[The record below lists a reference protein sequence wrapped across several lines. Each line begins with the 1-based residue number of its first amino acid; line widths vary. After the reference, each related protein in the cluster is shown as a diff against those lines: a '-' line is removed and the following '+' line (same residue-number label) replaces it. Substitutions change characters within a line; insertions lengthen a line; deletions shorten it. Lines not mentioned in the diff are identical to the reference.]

1 MSEFEGE
8 DKSFLRMSLRSQ
20 SLLTDEEKTPKF
32 WNDKMASV
40 IKKAEKLKQVNHRA
54 RNLILFL
61 GDGMGIPT
69 VTATRILSGQLEGK
83 LGEENELTMDTFPY
97 VGLSK
102 TYNVDRQVPDSAGT
116 ATAYLC
122 GVKGNYGT
130 IGLTAVAKRSD
141 CSTQAGN
148 EVESVLKK
156 AKAAGKSVGIV
167 TTTRIQHASPAGNY
181 AHIADRDWYSDA
193 NMPQSALDL
202 GCSDIALQLI
212 SNVDIDVILGGGR
225 KYMTPNGTKDP
236 EYPNNRTQNGLR
248 KDGRNLINEWLSK
261 YEGAQYVW
269 NKEQLNRI
277 NESNA
282 TYIMGIFEPGDMK
295 YELNRNDSSDPSIV
309 ELTEKAIRILRRNPN
324 GFYLF
329 VEGGRID
336 HGHHDG
342 LAKMALMEGVMFDR
356 AIKRAGEL
364 TDEEETL
371 TVVTADHS
379 HVFSFG
385 GYTYRGSS
393 IFGDSQK
400 KAFDKKSYTSILYG
414 NGPGFSITPEGRP
427 DVNNT
432 ISEGKNYMQQAA
444 VPLDSETHGGEDV
457 AIFAKGPMAHLFHSV
472 HEETYV
478 AHVMA
483 YAACLPPYTE
493 CPPERPKSKVSYITE
508 KPSLLLMSAMWLL
521 LSPMVNLILSIY
533 SQVLYNVHSQ
543 YCYVNVHVL
552 YAWFSRRWQH
562 KWQSYRRQSLGSSVS
577 Q

>member
-1 MSEFEGE
+1 M
-8 DKSFLRMSLRSQ
+8 KSKAMG
-20 SLLTDEEKTPKF
+20 LTSVRLGILISIISTTFSASIPAEEKTSKF
-32 WNDKMASV
+32 WNDKMASA
-40 IKKAEKLKQVNHRA
+40 IKEAEKLKPIEHRA

-61 GDGMGIPT
+61 GDGMGLPT
-69 VTATRILSGQLEGK
+69 VTATRILSGQLDEK

-130 IGLTAVAKRSD
+130 IGLTAAATRSN

-148 EVESVLKK
+148 EVESVLKR

-167 TTTRIQHASPAGNY
+167 TTTRVQHASPSGTY

-193 NMPQSALDL
+193 NMTPEALNL
-202 GCSDIALQLI
+202 GCQDIAYQLVY
-212 SNVDIDVILGGGR
+212 NTEIDVILGGGR
-225 KYMTPNGTKDP
+225 KYMTPNGSQDL
-236 EYPNNRTQNGLR
+236 EYPSDTKQNGLR
-248 KDGRNLINEWLSK
+248 KDGRNLINEWLNK
-261 YEGAQYVW
+261 NKGAQYVW
-269 NKEQLNRI
+269 NKEGLNQI
-277 NESNA
+277 NESS
-282 TYIMGIFEPGDMK
+282 TTHVMGLFEPGDMK

-309 ELTEKAIRILRRNPN
+309 ELTEKAIQILNKNPN

-342 LAKMALMEGVMFDR
+342 KAKMALMEGVMFDR
-356 AIKRAGEL
+356 AIKRAIEL
-364 TDEEETL
+364 TDVEDTL
-371 TVVTADHS
+371 IVVTADHS

-393 IFGDSQK
+393 IFGLAPK
-400 KAFDKKSYTSILYG
+400 KASDQKSYTSILYG
-414 NGPGFSITPEGRP
+414 NGPGFSITPDGRP
-427 DVNNT
+427 DINT
-432 ISEGKNYMQQAA
+432 SISGENDYTAQAA

-457 AIFAKGPMAHLFHSV
+457 AIFSKGPMAHLFHGV
-472 HEETYV
+472 HEQTYV

-493 CPPERPKSKVSYITE
+493 CPPKRPKNNAHGITA
-508 KPSLLLMSAMWLL
+508 KTRLVLLCAMGL
-521 LSPMVNLILSIY
+521 LSIQQWHM
-533 SQVLYNVHSQ
+533 
-543 YCYVNVHVL
+543 
-552 YAWFSRRWQH
+552 
-562 KWQSYRRQSLGSSVS
+562 
-577 Q
+577 

>member
-1 MSEFEGE
+1 
-8 DKSFLRMSLRSQ
+8 MSLRSQ

-32 WNDKMASV
+32 WNDKMASE
-40 IKKAEKLKQVNHRA
+40 IKKAEKLKPVNHRA

-167 TTTRIQHASPAGNY
+167 TTTRIQHASPSGNY

-193 NMPQSALDL
+193 NMPQNALDL

-225 KYMTPNGTKDP
+225 KYMTPKGTKDP
-236 EYPNNRTQNGLR
+236 EYPSNSTQNGLR

-277 NESNA
+277 NETNA

-309 ELTEKAIRILRRNPN
+309 ELTEKAIRILGRNPN

-393 IFGDSQK
+393 IFGLAPK
-400 KAFDKKSYTSILYG
+400 KAIDNKSYTSILYG

-432 ISEGKNYMQQAA
+432 ISEDKNYMQQAA
-444 VPLDSETHGGEDV
+444 VPLGSETHGGEDV

-493 CPPERPKSKVSYITE
+493 CPPERPKSKVSYITN

-521 LSPMVNLILSIY
+521 LSPMVNLILCIY

-543 YCYVNVHVL
+543 SCYVNVHVL
-552 YAWFSRRWQH
+552 YAWFTRR
-562 KWQSYRRQSLGSSVS
+562 
-577 Q
+577 